1 MLINSQTIT
10 RTRLHFNKVIFYYY
24 FKGEN
29 NEKVGK
35 GKKLWQMRESFDRRE
50 SCQEAAEKGYQQGP
64 KGLEKGKGRK
74 PEGKGL
80 VILLMWY
87 RRLES
92 IQFLPCLSTCFLSA
106 HIFHLG

>member
-80 VILLMWY
+80 VILLM
-87 RRLES
+87 
-92 IQFLPCLSTCFLSA
+92 
-106 HIFHLG
+106 HDNFHVIDKTADHF